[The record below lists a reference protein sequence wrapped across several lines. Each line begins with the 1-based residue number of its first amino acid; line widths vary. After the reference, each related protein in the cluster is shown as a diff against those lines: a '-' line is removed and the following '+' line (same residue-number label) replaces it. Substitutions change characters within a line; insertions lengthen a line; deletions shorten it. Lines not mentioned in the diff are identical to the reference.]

1 MNKAISPEHAMAAAL
16 GGRGFGPGGTGAP
29 LPPAKPPR
37 RAIREGDIH
46 IGQAYGGADLGLS
59 LAKMIE
65 NRLLIQGVSGAGKSW
80 TLRRLLEQTDG
91 AIQQIVIDPEGEFV
105 EYAAERGLLYLD
117 GARLDLATLEL
128 AAGRARAH
136 RASVVLDL
144 SDLELDG
151 QMQAATAFVK
161 ALIAVPKE
169 HWHPALVAVDEAQ
182 RFAPHGGYS
191 ESPLVRKASV
201 AAMADLMT
209 RGRKRGLGAI
219 LATHRLAQLAKSV
232 AHPVLNFMVG
242 CNTLDLD
249 IKRAAETIGWTARKA
264 FDRLPVLEP
273 GEFVAVGPA
282 FSISP
287 VSLNVGPVTTRHIG
301 ATPALTRPERV
312 APAAAAQLLDLEGLL
327 AVSEADQQK
336 LEERGSVP
344 GLRHGRAIIRDPAFP
359 DAGRVWDELVK
370 LSPEG
375 ARLNDLAKHLK
386 RKPADIAAALALLDH
401 YGAVEFLGDRDQR
414 AARVAAKFMP

>member
-1 MNKAISPEHAMAAAL
+1 MNNAIPIRPPVAL
-16 GGRGFGPGGTGAP
+16 
-29 LPPAKPPR
+29 
-37 RAIREGDIH
+37 REGDIH
-46 IGQAYGGADLGLS
+46 IGDQHNGPLVGLS
-59 LAKMIE
+59 LARMIE

-80 TLRRLLEQTDG
+80 TLRRLLEQTEG
-91 AIQQIVIDPEGEFV
+91 IIQQIVIDPEGEFRG
-105 EYAAERGLLYLD
+105 YAEERGLLFLD
-117 GARLDLATLEL
+117 GARLDIATLAL
-128 AAGRARAH
+128 AAARAREH
-136 RASVVLDL
+136 RASLVLDL

-151 QMQAATAFVK
+151 QMQAATAFLK

-232 AHPVLNFMVG
+232 AHPILNFMVG

-264 FDRLPVLEP
+264 FDRLPVLDP

-282 FSISP
+282 FSTSP
-287 VSLNVGPVTTRHIG
+287 VALHVGPVMTRHIG
-301 ATPALTRPERV
+301 ATPALTRPNRV
-312 APAAAAQLLDLEGLL
+312 APAAAAKLLDLDALL
-327 AVSEADQQK
+327 AASAADQELVDEARQPPS
-336 LEERGSVP
+336 L
-344 GLRHGRAIIRDPAFP
+344 RAIRSFIRDPAFA
-359 DAGRVWDELVK
+359 DAGRVWGALVK
-370 LSPEG
+370 LAPDG
-375 ARLNDLAKHLK
+375 AMLPQLAKHLN
-386 RKPADIAAALALLDH
+386 RSTDEIAAALALLDL
-401 YGAVEFLGDRDQR
+401 YGAVEFSGAGAKR
-414 AARVAAKFMP
+414 AARVAGKFLQ